1 METYQSHIYSDPV
14 LPISFRKKVIDESGI
29 LSHWHEELELL
40 FVVKGNITAVLDSV
54 SVNAGVSDLVVI
66 NSNCLHHV
74 YSPSGQSIYYF
85 MIIDKKLS
93 DEFGIHF
100 NEFFFQ
106 QLINDTKIKE
116 IFTNMIHEFERQD
129 SLYKLYI
136 KSNIMELFI
145 HLYRNY
151 MRHNYLSIDN
161 QQNIAEYKKE
171 YIQIALQ
178 YIQDNFKR
186 SLTVDEIAKKVGL
199 SKFYFSR
206 LFKEMTSL
214 TVVDFINKS
223 RCFAVK
229 NLLQTGKYAVGEAA
243 LSCGFDNFSYFSK
256 TYKKHI
262 GCLPSKQ
269 IPQK

>member
-1 METYQSHIYSDPV
+1 MIVHQPFIYSDSA
-14 LPISFRKKVIDESGI
+14 LPINFRKKVIDELGI
-29 LSHWHEELELL
+29 LSHWHEMLELL

-85 MIIDKKLS
+85 LIFGKELC
-93 DEFGIHF
+93 DEFGLHF

-136 KSNIMELFI
+136 KSDIMELLI

-151 MRHNYLSIDN
+151 MRRNHFSIDN
-161 QQNIAEYKKE
+161 QPNIAEYKKE

-178 YIQDNFKR
+178 YIQGNFKR

-223 RCFAVK
+223 RCLAVK